1 MNEHSFL
8 ALKLEQILPTKAQA
22 TVTVDKPYIATLYR
36 EILLK
41 QKKDARIQGFS
52 QGSVPISY
60 LEKTFRIP
68 ILEHLQGFLL
78 SSCVLNYLF
87 DQLAHNKVVMVGQ
100 PSLSAVTIDP
110 EQPASF
116 VFEFTTAQPKI
127 HHEWEKL
134 SFRAPSR
141 KNYRDLDKQVEF
153 FIKEEIERAAKPI
166 SDEIT
171 SDEWICF
178 TIQPAD
184 AEQKALLGHYKDT
197 VWMKIGDEETDEE
210 ARQLFL
216 GKKIGD
222 TFVTQATFLQ
232 DYVNNTFSSPYFFV
246 ISLIKRSPNQL
257 FCFDLFKRHF
267 KLKSA
272 RDLHLKLIEV
282 FSYRQ
287 DVSQRRETVE
297 ATLKALLRQHQ
308 FPIPEHLV
316 AQQKEI
322 LLKMV
327 HLNPDYYVYKAQT
340 DFKEKISMLAEKQL
354 KELIFID
361 ALAYK
366 ENIQVT
372 EEDIMGYINL
382 MKRPRT
388 KEFIYFSLASTK
400 TYGKEVPISQEIMR
414 QQCLREKTLNY
425 IINRLIKK

>member
-52 QGSVPISY
+52 QGTVPLSY
-60 LEKTFRIP
+60 LEKTFKIP
-68 ILEHLQGFLL
+68 IMEHLQGFLL
-78 SSCVLNYLF
+78 SSCILNYLF

-100 PSLSAVTIDP
+100 PHLHAVTIDP

-134 SFRAPSR
+134 SFRAPGR

-153 FIKEEIERAAKPI
+153 FLKEEAERSTLPLSETIQVDDWI
-166 SDEIT
+166 S
-171 SDEWICF
+171 F
-178 TIQPAD
+178 TVQPAD
-184 AEQKALLGHYKDT
+184 ADQKSLLGEYKD
-197 VWMKIGDEETDEE
+197 VLWMKIGDEETDEE
-210 ARQLFL
+210 AQQLFL
-216 GKKIGD
+216 HKKVGD
-222 TFVTQATFLQ
+222 RFITQASFLQ

-246 ISLIKRSPNQL
+246 ITIVERSPHQI
-257 FCFDLFKRHF
+257 FCFDALKTHF
-267 KLKSA
+267 KLKTA
-272 RDLHLKLIEV
+272 RDVHLKLIEV
-282 FSYRQ
+282 FSYRH

-297 ATLKALLRQHQ
+297 ATLKTLLRHHQ
-308 FPIPEHLV
+308 FTVPDHLI
-316 AQQKEI
+316 AQQREL

-327 HLNPDYYVYKAQT
+327 HLNPDYYVYKAQA
-340 DFKEKISMLAEKQL
+340 DFKEKISLLAEKQL
-354 KELIFID
+354 RELIMID

-372 EEDIMGYINL
+372 HADILGYINL

-388 KEFIYFSLASTK
+388 KEFIYFSLFSTK
-400 TYGKEVPISQEIMR
+400 TYGKEIPISQEIMR

-425 IINRLIKK
+425 IIHRLTRK

>member
-8 ALKLEQILPTKAQA
+8 ALKFEQLLPSKAQA
-22 TVTVDKPYIATLYR
+22 TITVEKPYIATLYR

-78 SSCVLNYLF
+78 SSCILNYLF

-100 PSLSAVTIDP
+100 PSLSSVIIDP

-116 VFEFTTAQPKI
+116 VFEFTTAPAKI
-127 HHEWEKL
+127 NNEWEKL

-153 FIKEEIERAAKPI
+153 FFKEEAERTSKPLPDCI
-166 SDEIT
+166 SLD
-171 SDEWICF
+171 DWICF
-178 TIQPAD
+178 SVQPAD
-184 AEQKALLGHYKDT
+184 AEQKSLLGDYKDIL
-197 VWMKIGDEETDEE
+197 WMKVGDEETDEE
-210 ARQLFL
+210 AQQIFL
-216 GKKIGD
+216 GKKVGD
-222 TFVTQATFLQ
+222 SFITQATFLQ

-246 ISLIKRSPNQL
+246 VTIINRSPNQI
-257 FCFDLFKRHF
+257 FCFDSFKKHF
-267 KLKSA
+267 KLKTA
-272 RDLHLKLIEV
+272 RDLHLKFIEV
-282 FSYRQ
+282 FSYRH

-297 ATLKALLRQHQ
+297 ATLKSLVRHHQ
-308 FPIPEHLV
+308 FTIPEHLIM
-316 AQQKEI
+316 QQREI
-322 LLKMV
+322 LLKLV

-340 DFKEKISMLAEKQL
+340 DFKEKITMLAEKQL
-354 KELIFID
+354 KELIVID
-361 ALAYK
+361 SLSYK

-372 EEDIMGYINL
+372 QDDIMGYINL

-388 KEFIYFSLASTK
+388 KEFIYFSLTSTK
-400 TYGKEVPISQEIMR
+400 TYGKEVPISQEVMR

-425 IINRLIKK
+425 VINRLTKK